1 MRYALN
7 LPSKLKSDAE
17 QLAAHQGVSLKQFI
31 HLDADTSGLPDSP
44 PWRDYSGRA
53 SRANPSLT
61 PQIILLLR
69 SSTYSGRNG

>member
-44 PWRDYSGRA
+44 TMAGLFWPRK
-53 SRANPSLT
+53 PC
-61 PQIILLLR
+61 
-69 SSTYSGRNG
+69 